1 MLKEETNLMFPY
13 LNLLKTTIKG
23 EIKKKMKIDTDPLMQ
38 LVDDVYMEMVSLE
51 ARIEL
56 IKRDLLKIKEQ
67 IELDNELFKLNG

>member
-1 MLKEETNLMFPY
+1 MYNFQNEILNRINLFKKI
-13 LNLLKTTIKG
+13 LKG
-23 EIKKKMKIDTDPLMQ
+23 EIKDMKIDTDPLMKM
-38 LVDDVYMEMVSLE
+38 VDEVYMEMVSME

>member
-1 MLKEETNLMFPY
+1 MYDNFQNTILNQV
-13 LNLLKTTIKG
+13 NLLKKILKG
-23 EIKKKMKIDTDPLMQ
+23 EIKEMKIDTDPLMKM
-38 LVDDVYMEMVSLE
+38 VDEVYMEMVSME

>member
-1 MLKEETNLMFPY
+1 MCKYFQNTILNQ
-13 LNLLKTTIKG
+13 LNLFKKILKG
-23 EIKKKMKIDTDPLMQ
+23 EIKDMKIDTDPLMKM
-38 LVDDVYMEMVSLE
+38 VDEVYMEMVSME

>member
-1 MLKEETNLMFPY
+1 MYNFQNEILNRINLFKKI
-13 LNLLKTTIKG
+13 LKG
-23 EIKKKMKIDTDPLMQ
+23 EIKNMKIDTDPLMKM
-38 LVDDVYMEMVSLE
+38 VDEVYMEMVSME

>member
-1 MLKEETNLMFPY
+1 MYDNFQNTILNQVNLFKKI
-13 LNLLKTTIKG
+13 LKG
-23 EIKKKMKIDTDPLMQ
+23 EIKNMKIDTDPLMKM
-38 LVDDVYMEMVSLE
+38 VDEVYMEMVSME

>member
-1 MLKEETNLMFPY
+1 MHNYFQNVILNRI
-13 LNLLKTTIKG
+13 NLLKKIIKG
-23 EIKKKMKIDTDPLMQ
+23 EIKNMKIDTDPLMKM
-38 LVDDVYMEMVSLE
+38 VDEVYMEMVSME

>member
-1 MLKEETNLMFPY
+1 MYNFQNTILNRI
-13 LNLLKTTIKG
+13 NLLKKILKG
-23 EIKKKMKIDTDPLMQ
+23 EIKNMKIDTDPLMKM
-38 LVDDVYMEMVSLE
+38 VDEVYMEMVSME

>member
-1 MLKEETNLMFPY
+1 MSNNFQNEILNRINLFKKI
-13 LNLLKTTIKG
+13 LKG
-23 EIKKKMKIDTDPLMQ
+23 EIKNMKIDTDPLMKM
-38 LVDDVYMEMVSLE
+38 VDEVYMEMVSME

>member
-1 MLKEETNLMFPY
+1 MHNYFQNAILNRINLFKKI
-13 LNLLKTTIKG
+13 LKG
-23 EIKKKMKIDTDPLMQ
+23 EIKDMKIDTDPLMKM
-38 LVDDVYMEMVSLE
+38 VDEVYMEMVSME

>member
-1 MLKEETNLMFPY
+1 MHNYFQNVILNRI
-13 LNLLKTTIKG
+13 NLLKKILKG
-23 EIKKKMKIDTDPLMQ
+23 EIKNMKIDTDPLMKM
-38 LVDDVYMEMVSLE
+38 VDEVYMEMVSME